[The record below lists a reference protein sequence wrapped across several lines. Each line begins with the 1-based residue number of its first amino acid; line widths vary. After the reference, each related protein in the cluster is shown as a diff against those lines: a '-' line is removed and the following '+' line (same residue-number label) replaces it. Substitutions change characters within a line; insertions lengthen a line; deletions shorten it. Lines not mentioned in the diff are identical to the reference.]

1 MRADPNAARDFALG
15 VAALL
20 VPALWAAGVYQ
31 VYLDKGAAPILAR
44 AVAASWFLAQAL
56 VLAAPFGRP
65 GAVSLRAGRAFVY
78 EAGAAAAMLPAL
90 AALDAFDLGWWFTLA
105 PAVCGLALA
114 SLRGY
119 FLPEA
124 EHLRGRRLLSAAEA
138 GRAASRARPPGDP
151 GLPWGGVR
159 APSLAATTH
168 FVAVGAS
175 GSGKTLTIRVLA
187 GAMMRGVRPGA
198 GRRAVVYDAKR
209 DAVSIVHGMRPGCPV
224 KILDPFDRRATRWAI
239 AKDATTPAVC
249 LQIAETLVRVEPGPN
264 QFFSLAGTEV
274 LAGVLVSL
282 HLERPG
288 RWDLRDVILAIRD
301 SEGLKA
307 LLARR
312 PETAGPLVHFA
323 EPRTLAN
330 ILSTVRVRMAQLEPI
345 AAAWAK
351 AEDEVSLAE
360 WAAGEMVLVLG
371 NDETSRVCLDALN
384 RAILRR
390 SVELVLSG
398 PEVEGWRTLYV
409 LDEVAQMGRL
419 DCLSPLLTKGRSKGA
434 SVVLGFQDMDGLRAV
449 YDKAA
454 DEIVGQ
460 CATKALLR
468 VESPATAEWASR
480 ALGGAERVER
490 QVTVSKAGDS
500 TTHQRVR
507 RDAALPGEFL
517 SLPAATRAA
526 GVTGYF
532 VVPEVGAFRAT
543 LLPAYLRKHLHP
555 KAAGV
560 PDFLPRPAE
569 DQYLR
574 PDHETLAPTSA
585 QPAPAADRTRTAP
598 APAGSP
604 PAAEKRLRVVRPA
617 EPVVE

>member
-15 VAALL
+15 AAALL
-20 VPALWAAGVYQ
+20 VPALSAAGVYQ
-31 VYLDKGAAPILAR
+31 VYLGCGADPLLSR
-44 AVAASWFLAQAL
+44 AVAASWFLTQSL
-56 VLAAPFGRP
+56 LLSAPFGRP
-65 GAVSLRAGRAFVY
+65 GAHGLRPTRVFVY
-78 EAGAAAAMLPAL
+78 EALAAAAMLPAL
-90 AALDAFDLGWWFTLA
+90 AVLDRLGLGWWFTLA
-105 PAVCGLALA
+105 PAAGAVAITALG
-114 SLRGY
+114 GY
-119 FLPEA
+119 FLPDA
-124 EHLRGRRLLSAAEA
+124 EHVRGRRLLSASEA
-138 GRAASRARPPGDP
+138 ARAAGRARPPGDP

-159 APSLAATTH
+159 TPSSSATTH

-187 GAMMRGVRPGA
+187 GAMMQGVRPGA
-198 GRRAVVYDAKR
+198 GRRALVYDAKR
-209 DAVSIVHGMRPGCPV
+209 DAVSVVHGMRPGCPV
-224 KILDPFDRRATRWAI
+224 KILDPFDRRSTRWAI

-264 QFFSLAGTEV
+264 QFFSLAGAEV
-274 LAGVLVSL
+274 LAGVLVAL

-288 RWDLRDVILAIRD
+288 GWDLRDVILAMRD
-301 SEGLKA
+301 PEGLKG

-312 PETAGPLVHFA
+312 PETAGPLAHFA

-351 AEDEVSLAE
+351 ADDEVSLAE

-398 PEVEGWRTLYV
+398 PEVDVWRTLYV

-434 SVVLGFQDMDGLRAV
+434 AVVLGFQDMDGLRAV
-449 YDKAA
+449 YGNTA
-454 DEIVGQ
+454 DEVVGQ

-526 GVTGYF
+526 GVAGYF

-543 LLPAYLRKHLHP
+543 LPPAYLNSHLHP

-560 PDFLPRPAE
+560 PDFLPRPAD

-574 PDHETLAPTSA
+574 PDGGA
-585 QPAPAADRTRTAP
+585 
-598 APAGSP
+598 SP
-604 PAAEKRLRVVRPA
+604 PPTPARSPDAVGDPHSGGKRLRVVRPA
-617 EPVVE
+617 GPITE